1 MKSGTNTK
9 PSLWM
14 RVIVLF
20 TITLPLF
27 SPLPVHAEP
36 PAAIEREWLVM
47 LYQNADDPILEKDI
61 FLDLNEAELVGSSD
75 AVTIVSQLDRYDGE
89 FDGDGDWTSAKRF
102 LVTQDNDLD
111 TIASEEIK
119 DLGTR
124 IK

>member
-27 SPLPVHAEP
+27 SPLPVHAKP